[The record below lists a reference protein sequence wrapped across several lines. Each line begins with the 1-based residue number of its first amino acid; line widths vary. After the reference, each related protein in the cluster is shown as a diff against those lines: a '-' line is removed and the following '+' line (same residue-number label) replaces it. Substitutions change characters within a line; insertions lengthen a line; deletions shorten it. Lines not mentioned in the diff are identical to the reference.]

1 MLSVNLL
8 SQVEE
13 KTKNLE
19 HFEAKSNM
27 LGNAATK
34 WFVSMAEKTKT
45 TKHVCP
51 EPEPEESSP
60 SPSEDEQVEDK
71 PLNITIEP
79 VSPMHGEEI

>member
-1 MLSVNLL
+1 
-8 SQVEE
+8 
-13 KTKNLE
+13 
-19 HFEAKSNM
+19 
-27 LGNAATK
+27 
-34 WFVSMAEKTKT
+34 
-45 TKHVCP
+45 VCP